1 MANVSYL
8 FKVGP
13 KNFRPPPK
21 VDSAVI
27 RIEPKNPMPVIDF
40 EQWDVLLRICFQW
53 KNKTLRAIF
62 VGKGVLN
69 EIEKINNKK
78 E

>member
-1 MANVSYL
+1 L

-27 RIEPKNPMPVIDF
+27 KIEPKNPLPEIDF
-40 EQWDVLLRICFQW
+40 QQWDSLLRICFHR
-53 KNKTLRAIF
+53 KNKTLRAVF
-62 VGKGVLN
+62 VSKGVLKELEQIN
-69 EIEKINNKK
+69 KIEN
-78 E
+78 

>member
-1 MANVSYL
+1 MANVQYL

-27 RIEPKNPMPVIDF
+27 KIEPKNPMPLIDF
-40 EQWDVLLRICFQW
+40 E
-53 KNKTLRAIF
+53 
-62 VGKGVLN
+62 
-69 EIEKINNKK
+69 
-78 E
+78 